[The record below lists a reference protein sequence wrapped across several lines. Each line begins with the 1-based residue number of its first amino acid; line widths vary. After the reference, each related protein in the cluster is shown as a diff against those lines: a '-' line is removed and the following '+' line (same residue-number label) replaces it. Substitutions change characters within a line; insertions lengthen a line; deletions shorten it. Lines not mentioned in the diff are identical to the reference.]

1 METMRGAGL
10 LSFSAPF
17 YDCSQTMMTSACRRT
32 ILFVPCLFWL
42 APLALSQQPAPQRPE
57 IRVSVNLV
65 NVGVIVTDARG
76 QFIGGLRRE
85 DFHLFDNGAEQTIT
99 DFLSVD
105 EPAQVL
111 LLIEAG
117 PAVYLLEGG
126 HLQAVHALLDGL
138 SASDRVAIV
147 RYNAAAEPILN
158 FTPDKRAAT
167 GTLDQLGFNLG
178 FGQLNLASSLDTVL
192 DWLARVPGKKSVVL
206 LSTGLDTSPPGAVQK
221 LLNRL
226 KSSDV
231 RILAVSLGGE
241 LRGPSVPEKKHS
253 KQAPPNPEKTQAAA
267 EEFARADEALKLIAQ
282 ANGGRAY
289 FPRTTK
295 DFAEVF
301 AEIAQLVRHEYNLG
315 FDPPAHDGKLHS
327 IEVRLTNVPAD
338 NSEKIA
344 IGAPRGQ
351 AYRVDHRQAYVA
363 PPAEQP

>member
-1 METMRGAGL
+1 ML
-10 LSFSAPF
+10 LSFCSRAIPF
-17 YDCSQTMMTSACRRT
+17 IAWIFLLTPPAFPQE
-32 ILFVPCLFWL
+32 
-42 APLALSQQPAPQRPE
+42 PAPQRPE

-65 NVGVIVTDARG
+65 NVGGVVTDARG

-158 FTPDKRAAT
+158 FTQDKRSAT

-206 LSTGLDTSPPGAVQK
+206 LSTGVDTSPPGAVQK

-241 LRGPSVPEKKHS
+241 LRGPSVSEKKRS
-253 KQAPPNPEKTQAAA
+253 KQEPPNSEKMQAAA
-267 EEFARADEALKLIAQ
+267 EEFARADEALKVIAQ
-282 ANGGRAY
+282 ANGGLAY
-289 FPRTTK
+289 FPRTAK
-295 DFAEVF
+295 DFADVF

-315 FDPPAHDGKLHS
+315 FDPPARDGKEHS
-327 IEVRLTNVPAD
+327 IEVRLTNVPAE

-344 IGAPRGQ
+344 AGAPRSQ
-351 AYRVDHRQAYVA
+351 SYRVDHRQAYVA